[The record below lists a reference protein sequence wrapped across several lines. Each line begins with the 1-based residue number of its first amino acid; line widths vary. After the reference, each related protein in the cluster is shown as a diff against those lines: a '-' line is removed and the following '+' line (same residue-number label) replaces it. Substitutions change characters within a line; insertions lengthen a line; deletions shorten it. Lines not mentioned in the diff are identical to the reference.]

1 VKRVVGLT
9 GGLASGKSTVGRWL
23 AEAGF
28 TVVDADRVV
37 AELYAPGGA
46 GAAAVRELF
55 GEKVLNERGGVDHPR
70 LAEVVFSD
78 PGALK
83 RLEGAIHP
91 LVRER
96 FREVARTSEGVVVL
110 EATLLVE
117 AGYVPDLDL
126 VVSVESA
133 PDEQLRRAVARGMGE
148 TPARARLKAQG
159 DGEVRRQGA
168 HRILR
173 NDGTLEDL
181 RRQVEGLVAEVV
193 AGTATGVLR
202 CAD

>member
-1 VKRVVGLT
+1 VKRVLGLT

-55 GEKVLNERGGVDHPR
+55 GEKVLNGEGGVDHPR
-70 LAEVVFSD
+70 LAEVVFTD

-91 LVRER
+91 LVRQR
-96 FREVARTSEGVVVL
+96 FQEVARTSEGVVVL

-126 VVSVESA
+126 VVTVESA
-133 PDEQLRRAVARGMGE
+133 PEDQLRRAVARGMDE
-148 TPARARLKAQG
+148 ASARARLKAQG
-159 DGEVRRQGA
+159 DGEARRQGA

-181 RRQVEGLVAEVV
+181 RRQVDALVAELQ
-193 AGTATGVLR
+193 G
-202 CAD
+202 